1 MKKIKNILV
10 FFCIFGVFIFN
21 NSYAKSYQID
31 DAKSKITF
39 SAFHAGNQ
47 FIGEIKKYQSKID
60 FDQKNLKNS
69 KIEVI
74 FDMNSFKT
82 GNDMYYETLP
92 TNDWFDIKNHPEGYF
107 KAIKIIKNSNNN
119 FKMIG
124 NLTIKN
130 ITKEI
135 NFDFNLKNI
144 TKNIVHAKSDFK
156 INRLDFNIG
165 RDSDDSGEWVDLKI
179 DINLNLIA
187 KLSE

>member
-1 MKKIKNILV
+1 
-10 FFCIFGVFIFN
+10 
-21 NSYAKSYQID
+21 
-31 DAKSKITF
+31 
-39 SAFHAGNQ
+39 
-47 FIGEIKKYQSKID
+47 
-60 FDQKNLKNS
+60 
-69 KIEVI
+69 
-74 FDMNSFKT
+74 
-82 GNDMYYETLP
+82 
-92 TNDWFDIKNHPEGYF
+92 
-107 KAIKIIKNSNNN
+107 
-119 FKMIG
+119 MIG